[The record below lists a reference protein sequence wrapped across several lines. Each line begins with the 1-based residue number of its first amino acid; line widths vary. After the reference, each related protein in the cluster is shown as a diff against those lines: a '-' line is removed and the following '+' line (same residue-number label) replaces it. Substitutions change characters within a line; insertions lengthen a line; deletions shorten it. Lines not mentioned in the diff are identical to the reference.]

1 MKWEIEIT
9 NIYIWYRNSTKEWVI
24 SVAAKTNYSCS
35 ISINYS
41 SKKLNKAKKMM
52 FKNLA
57 KDLMQ
62 AEIEYSFNDILT
74 KIEDVGE
81 A

>member
-9 NIYIWYRNSTKEWVI
+9 SIYTWYRDSTKEWVI
-24 SVAAKTNYSCS
+24 SVVARTNSCA
-35 ISINYS
+35 ISITYH

-52 FKNLA
+52 FRNLA

-74 KIEDVGE
+74 KIEDIS
-81 A
+81 

>member
-9 NIYIWYRNSTKEWVI
+9 SIYTWYRDSTKEWVI
-24 SVAAKTNYSCS
+24 SVVARTNSCA
-35 ISINYS
+35 ISINYP
-41 SKKLNKAKKMM
+41 SKKLNKAKRMM
-52 FKNLA
+52 FRNLA

-62 AEIEYSFNDILT
+62 AAIEYNFNDILT